1 MQPRWIGVVVRLG
14 LFGLWL
20 SVATGCATR
29 AGSEV
34 ESSAIPDSAL
44 AAIGASETTTTS
56 DQPYIVV
63 LGTAQD
69 GGYPQIGCDEP
80 LCRAARQDPSR
91 RRTTASLL
99 IADPRTGR
107 RWLIDATP
115 DLREQ
120 FERARPHPPTR
131 KTAGPRPPLFDGVF
145 LTHAH
150 IGHYAGLM
158 HLGREIYGADAL
170 PVHAS
175 QRFCKFLATNGPW
188 RLLVDTRAIILKAA
202 QPDVPIVLAPD
213 LTLTPFVVPH
223 RDEFSDTFG
232 YVIRGPARALLYI
245 PDIDK
250 WERWDRRIEDLIA
263 GVDVALLDGT
273 FAAEGEIPGR
283 SMKDIPHPFLA
294 ESIARFSSLPATE
307 RAKIRF
313 THLNHTNP
321 AVDPDSP
328 AAAAV
333 RAAGH
338 VVADEGEHHRL

>member
-1 MQPRWIGVVVRLG
+1 MQPRWIGIVVRFGILG
-14 LFGLWL
+14 LWI
-20 SVATGCATR
+20 SVAAGCAART
-29 AGSEV
+29 GSEA
-34 ESSAIPDSAL
+34 EPSAIPDSAI
-44 AAIGASETTTTS
+44 AASSAVTTTTP

-80 LCRAARQDPSR
+80 LCSAARQDPSR
-91 RRTTASLL
+91 RRMTASLL
-99 IADPRTGR
+99 IADPRTGS

-120 FERARPHPPTR
+120 FERARPHPPGR
-131 KTAGPRPPLFDGVF
+131 PAVGPRPPLFDGVF

-150 IGHYAGLM
+150 VGHYAGLI

-175 QRFCKFLATNGPW
+175 PRFCKFLATNGPW
-188 RLLVDTRAIILKAA
+188 RLLVDTRAIVLKTAT
-202 QPDVPIVLAPD
+202 PDVPIALAPD
-213 LTLTPFVVPH
+213 LSITPFVVPH

-232 YVIRGPARALLYI
+232 YVIRGPRRALLYI

-294 ESIARFSSLPATE
+294 ESLARFAALPAAE

-321 AVDPDSP
+321 AVDPDAP

-338 VVADEGEHHRL
+338 AIAVDGERHRI